1 MQLGYPL
8 AGSFVEKG
16 VPEGPLPTPPP
27 AIGITTWLIE
37 AFAQHQAGRWA
48 EAETLYRK
56 ILAVQPDHADS
67 LHLLGV
73 IAYERGEFTRAL
85 DQIDLVLAKDP
96 DNSLALNHRGLA
108 LMGLKRLDEA
118 LASYDRALAVQ
129 PDYAEALLNRGD
141 VLAELKRLD
150 EALAT
155 FDRALEVRPHYADAF
170 CHRGV
175 VLSQLKRPDEALA
188 SYDRAIEARPS
199 YAEPFYNR
207 GVIFQ
212 EQKRFADA
220 LANYDRALALR
231 PDYAEAL
238 CNRGMVLYELK
249 APEEALASYDRALAL
264 RPDFV
269 EAEIY
274 RGNALRMLKRFEEA
288 LVSCERTV
296 EVWSDRAAAYGN
308 RAIVLHELHRFEEA
322 LADYERAFA
331 VEPDYPDALCNRG
344 VTLYEL
350 GRFEEALASYARALA
365 VRPDF
370 VDAHYNEAHSRLLS
384 GDLRRGFDKLEW
396 RWQIEPFA
404 SHKRDFL
411 QPQWSGAEEI
421 AGKTI
426 LLHAADGFGDTIHLC
441 RYAPLVAARGARVIL
456 EVQSALRELVGSLA
470 GGAQVLARGDPLPDF
485 DLQCSLL
492 SLPRAFGTELATIPS
507 ATPYLFV
514 QPPLATGWSE
524 RLGPRHRPRIGLA
537 WSGDPTHSNDR
548 NRSIRL
554 DAFLRLLTGIDATFV
569 SLQREVR
576 AADTAV
582 LQARDDVR
590 YFGTELKDFSDTA
603 ALIANLDLV
612 IAIDTSVA
620 HLAGALA
627 KPLWIL
633 LPYIPD
639 WRWLFDRDD
648 SPWYPTARLFRQG
661 NARTWDDVIPRVHAE
676 LRDFVRGRSA

>member
-1 MQLGYPL
+1 M
-8 AGSFVEKG
+8 
-16 VPEGPLPTPPP
+16 PLPPS

-37 AFAQHQAGRWA
+37 AFAAHQAGQWA
-48 EAETLYRK
+48 EAERLYRK

-67 LHLLGV
+67 RHLLGV
-73 IAYERGEFTRAL
+73 IAYERGEFARAL
-85 DQIDLVLAKDP
+85 DQIDLILAKDP
-96 DNSLALNHRGLA
+96 NNCLALNHRGLA
-108 LMGLKRLDEA
+108 LTALQRFDEA

-129 PDYAEALLNRGD
+129 SDYAEALLNRGD

-150 EALAT
+150 EALAS
-155 FDRALEVRPHYADAF
+155 FNRALEVRGDYADAL

-188 SYDRAIEARPS
+188 SYDRAIATRPTYTEA
-199 YAEPFYNR
+199 FYNR
-207 GVIFQ
+207 GVVLH
-212 EQKRFADA
+212 ERKRFAEA
-220 LANYDRALALR
+220 LASYNAALALR

-269 EAEIY
+269 EAEIH

-288 LVSCERTV
+288 LASCERTV
-296 EVWSDRAAAYGN
+296 ERWTDRAAAYGN
-308 RAIVLHELHRFEEA
+308 RAIVLHELQRFDEA
-322 LADYERAFA
+322 LADYDRAFA
-331 VEPDYPDALCNRG
+331 VDPDYPDALCNRG

-370 VDAHYNEAHSRLLS
+370 VDAHYNEAHSRLLI
-384 GDLRRGFDKLEW
+384 GDLRRGFEKFEW
-396 RWQIEPFA
+396 RWQIEFFA
-404 SHKRDFL
+404 SHKREFS
-411 QPQWSGAEEI
+411 QPQWTGAEEI
-421 AGKTI
+421 AGRTI

-441 RYAPLVAARGARVIL
+441 RYTPIVASRGARVVL
-456 EVQSALRELVGSLA
+456 EVQSSLHELMGSLA
-470 GGAQVLARGDPLPDF
+470 GSAHVFAKGDTLPDF
-485 DLQCSLL
+485 DLECSLL

-507 ATPYLFV
+507 TTPYLFV
-514 QPPLATGWSE
+514 PPSRGSNWNA

-554 DAFLRLLTGIDATFV
+554 DAFLRFLTGIDATFV

-582 LQARDDVR
+582 LQARDDVLH
-590 YFGTELKDFSDTA
+590 FGAELKDFSDTA
-603 ALIANLDLV
+603 ALISNLDLV
-612 IAIDTSVA
+612 VAVDTSVA
-620 HLAGALA
+620 HVAGALG
-627 KPLWIL
+627 KPVWIL

-661 NARTWDDVIPRVHAE
+661 DTRTWEDVIARVGTA
-676 LRDFVRGRSA
+676 LRDFVGAVTRS